1 MRRNRL
7 DLYRPEFHP
16 KKVILSIEHM
26 IIVWLC
32 VAGIMAL
39 MIMNASDENKRVK
52 KQDQE
57 LNDQLSDT
65 QSQLAEVQARAAV
78 QQLDKVLQKEVQ
90 DLKVL
95 VDSKKKM
102 YELINSNDKLK
113 SRGYAGFMHGLAE
126 VSSSDVS
133 VSSFRL
139 SGLNAN
145 ISGIASRSDSVP
157 QMVSRF
163 GVNENMK
170 DVTFGAL
177 RIYTDSE
184 TGILHF
190 SLSDAEAAVVK
201 ESEENGE
208 SGK

>member
-65 QSQLAEVQARAAV
+65 QSQLAEVQARVAV

>member
-1 MRRNRL
+1 MRRSRL
-7 DLYRPEFHP
+7 DLYRPEFRP

-32 VAGIMAL
+32 VAGIIAL
-39 MIMNASDENKRVK
+39 LIMNASEENRRIK
-52 KQDQE
+52 KQEQE
-57 LNDQLSDT
+57 LNEQLSDT
-65 QSQLAEVQARAAV
+65 QAQLAEVQARVAV

-95 VDSKKKM
+95 VDSKRKM
-102 YELINSNDKLK
+102 YELISSSDKLK
-113 SRGYAGFMHGLAE
+113 SHGYAGFMYGLAE
-126 VSSSDVS
+126 VSSSDIS
-133 VSSFRL
+133 VTSFRL

-157 QMVSRF
+157 QLVSRF

-190 SLSDAEAAVVK
+190 SLSDAEAVGGK
-201 ESEENGE
+201 ESEDNGE
-208 SGK
+208 SEK